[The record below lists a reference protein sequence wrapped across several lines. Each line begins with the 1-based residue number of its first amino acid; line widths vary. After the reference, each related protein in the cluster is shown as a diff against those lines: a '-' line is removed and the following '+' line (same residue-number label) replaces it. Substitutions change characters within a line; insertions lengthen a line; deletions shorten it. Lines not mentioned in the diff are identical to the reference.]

1 MHEHIDSKATYQLRV
16 YQFKGS
22 VLWRGFRISICF
34 FLPAHYLSHLLRLE
48 PWQMDR
54 SSCRAWRW
62 ASTRAETGT
71 GMVGE
76 AAAPTTAATGVPGVV
91 VGQQPGCNRCRGN
104 CLATFYCVPAAAS
117 PTVPVP
123 VSDRVLTHLQ
133 ARQCDLSICQGSSC
147 SK

>member
-1 MHEHIDSKATYQLRV
+1 MMSVEWGDPMARFPYQ
-16 YQFKGS
+16 YS
-22 VLWRGFRISICF
+22 F
-34 FLPAHYLSHLLRLE
+34 FYPGHYPSHLPQPE

-91 VGQQPGCNRCRGN
+91 VGQQPGR
-104 CLATFYCVPAAAS
+104 LATPGRYLPS
-117 PTVPVP
+117 
-123 VSDRVLTHLQ
+123 L
-133 ARQCDLSICQGSSC
+133 
-147 SK
+147 